1 MDGEVVLGQT
11 VLGNPKKRRNYSSE
25 ISADHDEYPEV
36 TQDDM
41 DRSVFRVGLRLASSG
56 KQQITIQ
63 LDTVLIEYF
72 KSRAGE
78 TDYQRLINDMLR
90 RVIREELHHPN

>member
-1 MDGEVVLGQT
+1 MNT
-11 VLGNPKKRRNYSSE
+11 SYSSE

-78 TDYQRLINDMLR
+78 TDYQGLINDTLRRAIEHEKLEDTLR

>member
-1 MDGEVVLGQT
+1 
-11 VLGNPKKRRNYSSE
+11 
-25 ISADHDEYPEV
+25 
-36 TQDDM
+36 M
-41 DRSVFRVGLRLASSG
+41 DRSVSRVGLRLASSG

-78 TDYQRLINDMLR
+78 TDYQRLINDTLRRAIEHEKLEDTLR

>member
-1 MDGEVVLGQT
+1 
-11 VLGNPKKRRNYSSE
+11 
-25 ISADHDEYPEV
+25 
-36 TQDDM
+36 M

-78 TDYQRLINDMLR
+78 TDYQRLINDTLRRAIEHEKLEDTLR
-90 RVIREELHHPN
+90 RVVREELHNPN